1 MARENYDPES
11 PYGYTPTAW
20 VCILFIV
27 LFSVSG
33 AIHIGQAIWF
43 KYWVIFPTLAIG
55 IALEIIGWAAR
66 YWSNQNIL
74 YDPPFL
80 QQIITLIIAPVF
92 FSAWCYTILG
102 LGINRLGQQYSFL
115 RPKWYLAIFVT
126 CDIISLILQA
136 VGGGW
141 AASASDPIPKTP
153 TNIMVGGIIFQL
165 VSMVLFTALA
175 FDFILRASS
184 GRQWRHRQ
192 SGPFSEQGQGRGQG
206 VGGGNLFP
214 EGEEKIGED
223 RRDTRGWWF
232 VMAGTAICSLMII
245 IRGVYR
251 SIELV
256 QGWNG
261 YLISHEV
268 YQDTL
273 DGIPMILAVLAIN
286 IFHPGFFLPRR
297 QGWKNA

>member
-1 MARENYDPES
+1 MGRDDYDLES
-11 PYGYTPTAW
+11 AYGYTPTEW
-20 VCILFIV
+20 VTIVFIV
-27 LFSVSG
+27 VFAVSG
-33 AIHIGQAIWF
+33 AVHVGQAIWF
-43 KYWVIFPTLAIG
+43 KYWIVFPTIVIG
-55 IALEIIGWAAR
+55 IILELIGWAAR
-66 YWSNQNIL
+66 YWSSQNVL

-102 LGINRLGQQYSFL
+102 LAINRLGQQYSAL
-115 RPKWYLAIFVT
+115 RPKWYLAIFIT
-126 CDIISLILQA
+126 CDIISLVLQA

-165 VSMVLFTALA
+165 VSMVAFSSLAL
-175 FDFILRASS
+175 DFMIRATKKKA
-184 GRQWRHRQ
+184 WKHRQ
-192 SGPFSEQGQGRGQG
+192 SEESMVSASENATFAGA
-206 VGGGNLFP
+206 NDNASW
-214 EGEEKIGED
+214 EEKEKEKGEIN
-223 RRDTRGWWF
+223 GWWI
-232 VMAGTAICSLMII
+232 VLAGTAICSLMII

-251 SIELV
+251 SVELV

-273 DGIPMILAVLAIN
+273 DGLPMSLAMIAVNIL
-286 IFHPGFFLPRR
+286 HPGFFLPKRR
-297 QGWKNA
+297 GWRNP